1 MPQPKGQKSN
11 NPNGRPKGTPNKDT
25 AQLRAL
31 ITRFIKKNMKTIQ
44 EDYEKI
50 LDPKDRLSFLEKL
63 FKYSIPTLQ
72 ATAITSDIEKLNPDQ
87 VHELFQKLIEDAD

>member
-1 MPQPKGQKSN
+1 MPGVKGKTN
-11 NPNGRPKGTPNKDT
+11 NPNGRKPGTPNKDT

-31 ITRFIKKNMKTIQ
+31 ITRFIKKNLKTIQ

-50 LDPKDRLSFLEKL
+50 PDPKDRLSFLEKL

-72 ATAITSDIEKLNPDQ
+72 ATAITADIEKLNPEQ